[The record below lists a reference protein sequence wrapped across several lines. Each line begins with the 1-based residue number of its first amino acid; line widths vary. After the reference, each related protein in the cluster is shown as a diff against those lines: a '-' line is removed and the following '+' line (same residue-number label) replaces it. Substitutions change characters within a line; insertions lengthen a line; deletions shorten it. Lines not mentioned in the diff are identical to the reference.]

1 MSITSQVLLV
11 CSNAPSLEV
20 AKKIAAHLLE
30 HKLAA
35 CVNIL
40 PHMHSM
46 YHWEGVLEEATEV
59 AMQIKTTQ
67 ACYSKVEAVIQAL
80 HPYTVPEIIALTV
93 TGGAPAYLD
102 WVRSETNK
110 ETNV

>member
-40 PHMHSM
+40 PQVHSM